1 MHANPLELETLGHEV
16 LQRIDLG
23 DPRADLAEL
32 DRIIVRVENLLAS
45 LLRGRA
51 LLKTKLNRLDSPMI
65 NLLPPEII
73 SLIFTFC
80 VPDFNDYDPETFV
93 RGDPPVPFLLG
104 AVCRSWR
111 SIAWSTPTLWSCLS
125 LHLSTQNLTILV
137 DLMKEWLYRSG
148 ELPLSVRL
156 SCDPVSGDR
165 GDVIHRTGKPYIF
178 QMIHTIS
185 DDYRHRLHALD
196 LRIPVTFFEGF
207 HMLQSDSIL
216 ESLFID
222 PPDGQSDSE
231 HTLELG
237 FTPRLRRLH
246 LSSVYLK
253 CVQIQWS
260 NITHVYAYAFYV
272 DECLEILRR
281 APQLVWCKFPLMI
294 SGTAPYPE
302 PENPLIAPCL
312 KFLHISREKR
322 VSLTVFLN
330 KLILPSLEELFY
342 KGSDEATEWEL
353 LILLLTRSTCP
364 LHSLTLHEAF
374 ITSELDLI
382 RLVQKVPRLRTL
394 CISSKENRPALLTD
408 RLLSLMSTRDQG
420 HANDFLSELEFFK
433 YAGLITFSWNSLLSL
448 LSTIGSR
455 VAPCISSD
463 SSCPSQSQVLLKSN
477 CRPHLPSLKTLVM
490 EFSQD
495 TYEPITADDIPTLV
509 EFLEQGRNI
518 DLRLRNSRDI
528 LEGSIRDHLPVYLDR
543 YLALRKGQSPC
554 SESAEMPV

>member
-1 MHANPLELETLGHEV
+1 MHANHLQLETLGHEV
-16 LQRIDLG
+16 LQSIDSG

-32 DRIIVRVENLLAS
+32 DRIVARVENVLAV

-111 SIAWSTPTLWSCLS
+111 SIAWSTPMLWSCLS
-125 LHLSTQNLTILV
+125 LHLSSQDLTILV
-137 DLMKEWLYRSG
+137 DLMKEWLRRSG

-165 GDVIHRTGKPYIF
+165 GDAIHRTGQPYIF
-178 QMIHTIS
+178 QMIRTIS

-196 LRIPVTFFEGF
+196 LRIPATYFEGF

-216 ESLFID
+216 ESLYID

-260 NITHVYAYAFYV
+260 NITHVHAYAFYV

-302 PENPLIAPCL
+302 PEEPLIVPSL

-322 VSLTVFLN
+322 VSLTVFIN

-342 KGSDEATEWEL
+342 RASDDATEWEL
-353 LILLLTRSTCP
+353 LISLLTRSACP
-364 LHSLTLHEAF
+364 LNSLTLHDAF
-374 ITSELDLI
+374 IISELDLI
-382 RLVQKVPRLRTL
+382 RLVQKAPRLRKL
-394 CISSKENRPALLTD
+394 SISSKENRPALLTD

-420 HANDFLSELEFFK
+420 RENEFLSELEFFK
-433 YAGLITFSWNSLLSL
+433 YAGPITFSWSSLISLLSA
-448 LSTIGSR
+448 TGSR
-455 VAPCISSD
+455 ITPRISSD
-463 SSCPSQSQVLLKSN
+463 SGCPSQSQTLLKSN
-477 CRPHLPSLKTLVM
+477 CRPQLPALKTLVM

-509 EFLEQGRNI
+509 ELLEQGRNV
-518 DLRLRNSRDI
+518 DLRLRHSRDI
-528 LEGSIRDHLPVYLDR
+528 LEESIRDHLPVYLDR
-543 YLALRKGQSPC
+543 YLALRKGRRPC
-554 SESAEMPV
+554 TES